1 MPNTFNSHNCHSFI
15 PATTNTNKTCGSQTL
30 SGEEAKA
37 AEASVTPTTNNF
49 TEETKE
55 SVPRPL
61 QSRMPNI
68 KVFSG
73 SSHPDLAQRIVG
85 ELSILSF

>member
-1 MPNTFNSHNCHSFI
+1 MPNQYHSLTV
-15 PATTNTNKTCGSQTL
+15 AATNTNKFCGSQNL

-37 AEASVTPTTNNF
+37 AEASLTSTTKNS
-49 TEETKE
+49 TEETQE

-85 ELSILSF
+85 KFDIFFF

>member
-1 MPNTFNSHNCHSFI
+1 MPNHYTRGVCHSLV
-15 PATTNTNKTCGSQTL
+15 AATNTNKSCGSQNL
-30 SGEEAKA
+30 SGDETKA
-37 AEASVTPTTNNF
+37 AEASINLTTTKNQLKT
-49 TEETKE
+49 TEVQK
-55 SVPRPL
+55 SVPLLL

-85 ELSILSF
+85 K

>member
-1 MPNTFNSHNCHSFI
+1 MPNQYHSLTV
-15 PATTNTNKTCGSQTL
+15 AATNTNKICGSQNL

-37 AEASVTPTTNNF
+37 AEASLTSTTKNS
-49 TEETKE
+49 TEETQE

-85 ELSILSF
+85 KFDIFFS